1 MNGTVDLSVGGVGGG
16 NDGMGCSRN
25 GLSPMRIFFFVVF
38 FLFVVAAQDIHAQER
53 VIKDEPAP
61 KVYREGQSEPIAD
74 GHDLPEMEVDRWGSA
89 ETWELALGLCA
100 VGTLLVVAFLRWQAR
115 AIRRG

>member
-1 MNGTVDLSVGGVGGG
+1 MRTAVGVG
-16 NDGMGCSRN
+16 
-25 GLSPMRIFFFVVF
+25 LL
-38 FLFVVAAQDIHAQER
+38 FLVVAVRDVRAQEH

-61 KVYREGQSEPIAD
+61 KVYREGPSDPIAD

>member
-1 MNGTVDLSVGGVGGG
+1 MSETVDLFLGGAGSAR
-16 NDGMGCSRN
+16 DGARGLRN
-25 GLSPMRIFFFVVF
+25 GHPSMRTVVAFALF
-38 FLFVVAAQDIHAQER
+38 FLVVAVRDIRAQEH

-61 KVYREGQSEPIAD
+61 KVYREGPSEPITD
-74 GHDLPEMEVDRWGSA
+74 GHDLPEMEVDRWGSV

-100 VGTLLVVAFLRWQAR
+100 VGTLLIVAFLRWQAR